1 MITYRQPTALDVP
14 VLTSLERTLFP
25 DYPWSQ
31 AQFKEEIAGLG
42 GTRQFI
48 LAINDGSI
56 IGYAGI
62 MVVAAGVPADLL
74 TIAILP
80 DFRGQGLAQVML
92 TELESWAKGKGAT
105 EVILE
110 VDTKNESAI
119 RLYQLSDYE
128 EISMRANYYGLGVD
142 ALVMRKELK

>member
-1 MITYRQPTALDVP
+1 MITYRQPTALDLP
-14 VLTSLERTLFP
+14 VLTSLERGLFP

-48 LAINDGSI
+48 LALSDGSI

-62 MVVAAGVPADLL
+62 MVVAAGVPADPL
-74 TIAILP
+74 TVAILP
-80 DFRGQGLAQVML
+80 DFRGQGLAQAML
-92 TELESWAKGKGAT
+92 TELESWAKAKGAT

-119 RLYQLSDYE
+119 RLYDLAGYE
-128 EISMRANYYGLGVD
+128 KISTRANYYGLGVD
-142 ALVMRKELK
+142 ALIMRKELK

>member
-1 MITYRQPTALDVP
+1 MITYRQPTVLDVP
-14 VLTSLERTLFP
+14 VLTSLERTMFP
-25 DYPWSQ
+25 SYPWSQ

-48 LAINDGSI
+48 LALNDGSI

-62 MVVAAGVPADLL
+62 MVVAPGVPADLL

-80 DFRGQGLAQVML
+80 DFRGQGLAQQML
-92 TELESWAKGKGAT
+92 AELESWAKEKGAT

-110 VDTKNESAI
+110 VDTKNVEAI
-119 RLYQLSDYE
+119 RLYEFARYE
-128 EISMRANYYGLGVD
+128 KISTRANYYGLGID
-142 ALVMRKELK
+142 ALIMRKELK

>member
-1 MITYRQPTALDVP
+1 MITFRQPTALDVP

-25 DYPWSQ
+25 EYPWSQ

-48 LAINDGSI
+48 LALNDGSI

-62 MVVAAGVPADLL
+62 MVVAAGIPADLL

-80 DFRGQGLAQVML
+80 DFRGQGLAQSML
-92 TELESWAKGKGAT
+92 AELESWAKAKGAT

-110 VDTKNESAI
+110 VDVENAGAI
-119 RLYQLSDYE
+119 RLYKFARYE
-128 EISMRANYYGLGVD
+128 EISIRANYYGLGLD
-142 ALVMRKELK
+142 ALIMRKELS

>member
-1 MITYRQPTALDVP
+1 MITFRRPTALDLP

-25 DYPWSQ
+25 EYPWSQ
-31 AQFKEEIAGLG
+31 AQFKEEIAGI
-42 GTRQFI
+42 GTSREFI
-48 LAINDGSI
+48 LAIKDGLI

-74 TIAILP
+74 TIAVLP
-80 DFRGQGLAQVML
+80 DFRGQGIAQLML
-92 TELESWAKGKGAT
+92 TELESWAKAKGAT

-119 RLYQLSDYE
+119 RLYELASYE
-128 EISMRANYYGLGVD
+128 KISTRANYYGLGID

>member
-1 MITYRQPTALDVP
+1 MITYRQPTALDLP

-25 DYPWSQ
+25 DYPWTQ
-31 AQFKEEIAGLG
+31 AQFKEEIAGI
-42 GTRQFI
+42 GTSREFT
-48 LAINDGSI
+48 LAIKDGAV

-62 MVVAAGVPADLL
+62 MVVAPGVPADLL
-74 TIAILP
+74 TIAVLP
-80 DFRGQGLAQVML
+80 DFRGQGIAQTMLAA
-92 TELESWAKGKGAT
+92 LESWAKEAGAT

-119 RLYQLSDYE
+119 RLYNFARYE
-128 EISMRANYYGLGVD
+128 EISTRANYYGLGVD

>member
-1 MITYRQPTALDVP
+1 MITYRQPTALDLP

-31 AQFKEEIAGLG
+31 AQFKEEIAGI
-42 GTRQFI
+42 GTSREFL
-48 LAINDGSI
+48 LALNDGSVV
-56 IGYAGI
+56 GYAGI

-74 TIAILP
+74 TIAVLP
-80 DFRGQGLAQVML
+80 DFRGQGIAQSMLAA
-92 TELESWAKGKGAT
+92 LESWAQEKGAT

-119 RLYQLSDYE
+119 KLYEFAGYE
-128 EISMRANYYGLGVD
+128 KISTRANYYALGVD
-142 ALVMRKELK
+142 ALVMRKEFK

>member
-14 VLTSLERTLFP
+14 VLTSLERSLFP

-48 LAINDGSI
+48 LALNDGSI

-80 DFRGQGLAQVML
+80 DFRGQGLAQEML
-92 TELESWAKGKGAT
+92 AELESWAEAKGAT
-105 EVILE
+105 EIILE

-119 RLYQLSDYE
+119 RLYKFSRYE
-128 EISMRANYYGLGVD
+128 EISTRANYYGLGVD
-142 ALVMRKELK
+142 ALIMRKELK

>member
-1 MITYRQPTALDVP
+1 MITYRQPTALDLP

-25 DYPWSQ
+25 DYPWTQ
-31 AQFKEEIAGLG
+31 AQFKEEIAGI
-42 GTRQFI
+42 GTSREFT
-48 LAINDGSI
+48 LAIKDGAV

-62 MVVAAGVPADLL
+62 MVVAPGVPADLL
-74 TIAILP
+74 TIAVLP
-80 DFRGQGLAQVML
+80 DFRGQGIAQTMLAA
-92 TELESWAKGKGAT
+92 LESWAKGKGAT

-119 RLYQLSDYE
+119 RLYNFARYE
-128 EISMRANYYGLGVD
+128 EISTRANYYGLGVD

>member
-1 MITYRQPTALDVP
+1 MITYRQPTVLDVP
-14 VLTSLERTLFP
+14 VLTSLERSMFP

-48 LAINDGSI
+48 LALNDGSI

-80 DFRGQGLAQVML
+80 DFRGQGLAQAML
-92 TELESWAKGKGAT
+92 AELESWAKAKGAT

-110 VDTKNESAI
+110 VDTKNKSAI
-119 RLYQLSDYE
+119 RLYNFARYE
-128 EISMRANYYGLGVD
+128 EISTRANYYGLGID
-142 ALVMRKELK
+142 ALIMRKELK

>member
-1 MITYRQPTALDVP
+1 MITYRQPTVLDVP
-14 VLTSLERTLFP
+14 VLTSLERSLFP

-48 LAINDGSI
+48 LVLNDGSI

-92 TELESWAKGKGAT
+92 AELESWAKAKGAT
-105 EVILE
+105 EIILE

-119 RLYQLSDYE
+119 RLYKFSRYE
-128 EISMRANYYGLGVD
+128 EISTRANYYGLGVD
-142 ALVMRKELK
+142 ALIMRKELK

>member
-14 VLTSLERTLFP
+14 VLTSLERSMFP

-48 LAINDGSI
+48 LALSDGSI

-80 DFRGQGLAQVML
+80 DFRGQGLAQEML
-92 TELESWAKGKGAT
+92 AELENWAKAKGAT

-119 RLYQLSDYE
+119 RLYNCARYE
-128 EISMRANYYGLGVD
+128 EISTRANYYGLGID
-142 ALVMRKELK
+142 ALIMRKELK

>member
-1 MITYRQPTALDVP
+1 MITFRQPTALDLP

-25 DYPWSQ
+25 EYPWSQ
-31 AQFKEEIAGLG
+31 AQFKEEIAGI
-42 GTRQFI
+42 GTSREFI
-48 LAINDGSI
+48 LALKDGLV

-74 TIAILP
+74 TIAVLP
-80 DFRGQGLAQVML
+80 DFRGKGIAQSMLA
-92 TELESWAKGKGAT
+92 ELASWAGEKGAT

-110 VDTKNESAI
+110 VDTKNEAAI
-119 RLYQLSDYE
+119 RLYELAGYE
-128 EISMRANYYGLGVD
+128 KISTRANYYGLGVD

>member
-1 MITYRQPTALDVP
+1 MITYRQPTALDLP
-14 VLTSLERTLFP
+14 VLTSLERSMFP

-31 AQFKEEIAGLG
+31 AQFKEEIAGI
-42 GTRQFI
+42 GTSRQFL
-48 LAINDGSI
+48 LALKEGSV

-74 TIAILP
+74 TIAVLP
-80 DFRGQGLAQVML
+80 DFRGQGIAKSMLA
-92 TELESWAKGKGAT
+92 ELENWAKARGAT

-119 RLYQLSDYE
+119 RLYVLAGYE
-128 EISMRANYYGLGVD
+128 KMASRANYYGLGVD
-142 ALVMRKELK
+142 ALIMRKELK

>member
-1 MITYRQPTALDVP
+1 MITYRQPTALDLP

-31 AQFKEEIAGLG
+31 PQFKEEIAGI
-42 GTRQFI
+42 GTSREFL
-48 LAINDGSI
+48 LALKDGSV

-74 TIAILP
+74 TIAVLP
-80 DFRGQGLAQVML
+80 DFRGQGIAQSMLA
-92 TELESWAKGKGAT
+92 ELESWAEKKGAT

-119 RLYQLSDYE
+119 RLYEFAGYKK
-128 EISMRANYYGLGVD
+128 ISTRANYYALGVD
-142 ALVMRKELK
+142 ALVMRKEFK

>member
-1 MITYRQPTALDVP
+1 MITYRQPTALDLP

-31 AQFKEEIAGLG
+31 AQFKEEIAGI
-42 GTRQFI
+42 GTSREFL
-48 LAINDGSI
+48 LALNDGSVV
-56 IGYAGI
+56 GYAGI

-74 TIAILP
+74 TIAVLP
-80 DFRGQGLAQVML
+80 DFRGQGIAQSMLAD
-92 TELESWAKGKGAT
+92 LESWAKAKSAT

-119 RLYQLSDYE
+119 RLYEYAGYE
-128 EISMRANYYGLGVD
+128 KISTRANYYGLGVD
-142 ALVMRKELK
+142 ALVMCKEIK

>member
-1 MITYRQPTALDVP
+1 MITYRQPTALDLP

-31 AQFKEEIAGLG
+31 AQFKEEIAGI
-42 GTRQFI
+42 GTSREFL
-48 LAINDGSI
+48 LALNDGSVV
-56 IGYAGI
+56 GYAGI

-74 TIAILP
+74 TIAVLP
-80 DFRGQGLAQVML
+80 DFRGQGIAQSMLAK
-92 TELESWAKGKGAT
+92 LESWAKEKGAT

-119 RLYQLSDYE
+119 KLYAFAGYE
-128 EISMRANYYGLGVD
+128 KISTRANYYALGVD
-142 ALVMRKELK
+142 ALVMRKEFK

>member
-1 MITYRQPTALDVP
+1 MITYRQPTALDLP

-31 AQFKEEIAGLG
+31 AQFKEEIAGI
-42 GTRQFI
+42 GTSREFL
-48 LAINDGSI
+48 LALNDGSVV
-56 IGYAGI
+56 GYAGI

-74 TIAILP
+74 TIAVLP
-80 DFRGQGLAQVML
+80 DFRGQGIAQSMLAA
-92 TELESWAKGKGAT
+92 LESWAQEKGAT

-119 RLYQLSDYE
+119 RLYEFAGYE
-128 EISMRANYYGLGVD
+128 KISIRANYYALGVD
-142 ALVMRKELK
+142 ALVMRKEFK

>member
-1 MITYRQPTALDVP
+1 MITFRQPTALDVP

-25 DYPWSQ
+25 KYPWSQ

-48 LAINDGSI
+48 LALNDGSI

-62 MVVAAGVPADLL
+62 MLVAAGIPADLL

-80 DFRGQGLAQVML
+80 DFRGQGLAQSML
-92 TELESWAKGKGAT
+92 AELESWAKTKGAT

-110 VDTKNESAI
+110 VAVNNAGAI
-119 RLYQLSDYE
+119 RLYNFAHYE
-128 EISMRANYYGLGVD
+128 EISMRANYYGLGLD
-142 ALVMRKELK
+142 ALIMRKALS

>member
-1 MITYRQPTALDVP
+1 MITYRQPTVLDVP
-14 VLTSLERTLFP
+14 VLISLERSMFP
-25 DYPWSQ
+25 SYPWSQ

-48 LAINDGSI
+48 LALNDGSI

-80 DFRGQGLAQVML
+80 DFRGQGLAQEML
-92 TELESWAKGKGAT
+92 AELESWAKAKGAT

-110 VDTKNESAI
+110 VDTKNKSAI
-119 RLYQLSDYE
+119 RLYNFARYE
-128 EISMRANYYGLGVD
+128 EISTRANYYGLGVD
-142 ALVMRKELK
+142 ALIMRKELK

>member
-1 MITYRQPTALDVP
+1 MITYRQPTALDLP
-14 VLTSLERTLFP
+14 LLTSLERILFP
-25 DYPWSQ
+25 DHPWSQ
-31 AQFKEEIAGLG
+31 AQFKEEIAGI
-42 GTRQFI
+42 GTSRQFL
-48 LAINDGSI
+48 LALNEGSV

-74 TIAILP
+74 TIAVLP
-80 DFRGQGLAQVML
+80 DFRGQGIAQSMLA
-92 TELESWAKGKGAT
+92 ELESWAKAKGAT

-119 RLYQLSDYE
+119 RLYELADYKK
-128 EISMRANYYGLGVD
+128 ISTRANYYGLGVD

>member
-1 MITYRQPTALDVP
+1 MITYRQPTALDLP

-31 AQFKEEIAGLG
+31 AQFKEEIAGI
-42 GTRQFI
+42 GTSREFL
-48 LAINDGSI
+48 LALKDGSV

-74 TIAILP
+74 TIAVLP
-80 DFRGQGLAQVML
+80 DFRSQGIAQSMLAK
-92 TELESWAKGKGAT
+92 LEKWAKEKGAT

-119 RLYQLSDYE
+119 RLYEFAGYGK
-128 EISMRANYYGLGVD
+128 ISTRANYYALGVD

>member
-1 MITYRQPTALDVP
+1 MITFRQPTALDVP
-14 VLTSLERTLFP
+14 VLTSLERTIFP

-48 LAINDGSI
+48 LALNDGSI

-62 MVVAAGVPADLL
+62 MVVAAGIPADLL

-80 DFRGQGLAQVML
+80 DFRGQGLAQSML
-92 TELESWAKGKGAT
+92 AELESWAKAKGAT

-110 VDTKNESAI
+110 VDVNNAGAI
-119 RLYQLSDYE
+119 RLYKFAHYE
-128 EISMRANYYGLGVD
+128 EISIRANYYGLGLD
-142 ALVMRKELK
+142 ALIMRKVLS

>member
-1 MITYRQPTALDVP
+1 MITYRQPTALDLP

-31 AQFKEEIAGLG
+31 AQFKEEIAGI
-42 GTRQFI
+42 GTSREFL
-48 LAINDGSI
+48 LALNDGSVV
-56 IGYAGI
+56 GYAGI

-74 TIAILP
+74 TIAVLP
-80 DFRGQGLAQVML
+80 DFRGQGIAQSMLAA
-92 TELESWAKGKGAT
+92 LESCAKEKGAT

-119 RLYQLSDYE
+119 RLYEFAGYE
-128 EISMRANYYGLGVD
+128 KISTRANYYGLGVD
-142 ALVMRKELK
+142 ALVMRKEIK

>member
-31 AQFKEEIAGLG
+31 AQFKEEIAGI
-42 GTRQFI
+42 GTSREFL
-48 LAINDGSI
+48 LALNDGSVV
-56 IGYAGI
+56 GYAGI

-74 TIAILP
+74 TIAVLP
-80 DFRGQGLAQVML
+80 DFRGKGIAQSMLAD
-92 TELESWAKGKGAT
+92 LESWAKAKSAT

-119 RLYQLSDYE
+119 RLYEFAGYE
-128 EISMRANYYGLGVD
+128 KISTRANYYGLGVD
-142 ALVMRKELK
+142 ALVMRKEIK

>member
-1 MITYRQPTALDVP
+1 MISYRQPTALDVP
-14 VLTSLERTLFP
+14 VLTSLERSLFP

-48 LAINDGSI
+48 LALKDGSI

-80 DFRGQGLAQVML
+80 DFRGQGIAQEMLA
-92 TELESWAKGKGAT
+92 ELENWAKAKGAT

-110 VDTKNESAI
+110 VDTNNENAI
-119 RLYQLSDYE
+119 RLYKFVRYE
-128 EISMRANYYGLGVD
+128 EISTRANYYALGVD
-142 ALVMRKELK
+142 ASIMRKELK